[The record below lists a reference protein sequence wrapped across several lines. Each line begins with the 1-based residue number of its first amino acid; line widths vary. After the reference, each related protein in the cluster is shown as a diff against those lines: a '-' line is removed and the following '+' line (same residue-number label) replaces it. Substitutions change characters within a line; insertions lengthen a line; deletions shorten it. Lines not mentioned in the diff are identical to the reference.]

1 MVIWCWCSQSF
12 GSSYFNKTVPG
23 DIMMNTL
30 QSWQPNENIFQGP
43 CQVGCCS
50 HSFNA
55 NIYSINVSPCYTK
68 HLSILIT
75 QALRLQLMLIL
86 VSTIINTP
94 PNALLSSFLHYNA
107 SKLHLKFTFTTN
119 LLDLSYFWSLP
130 YPPNYGSSGN
140 NFPTSQIIGYLK
152 PKRWKYQESY
162 HHQNGQGG
170 EMLECSMLRSLLR
183 SKTLNGTKIN
193 AKGQTWTGNCATS
206 NKSSWLVRNIPG
218 SSIIS

>member
-1 MVIWCWCSQSF
+1 M
-12 GSSYFNKTVPG
+12 K
-23 DIMMNTL
+23 TL

-55 NIYSINVSPCYTK
+55 NICSINVSPCYTK

-140 NFPTSQIIGYLK
+140 IFPTSQIIGYLK
-152 PKRWKYQESY
+152 PKRWKYQGSY
-162 HHQNGQGG
+162 HHQHGQGG
-170 EMLECSMLRSLLR
+170 EIGKCWNVPCWYSRDP
-183 SKTLNGTKIN
+183 
-193 AKGQTWTGNCATS
+193 
-206 NKSSWLVRNIPG
+206 SWEV
-218 SSIIS
+218 

>member
-1 MVIWCWCSQSF
+1 
-12 GSSYFNKTVPG
+12 
-23 DIMMNTL
+23 MNTL

-86 VSTIINTP
+86 VSTIINTQ
-94 PNALLSSFLHYNA
+94 PNALLSSFLHSNA
-107 SKLHLKFTFTTN
+107 LKLHLKFTFTTK
-119 LLDLSYFWSLP
+119 LLDLSYFWSIP

-140 NFPTSQIIGYLK
+140 NFPASQIIGYLK
-152 PKRWKYQESY
+152 PKRWKYQGSY
-162 HHQNGQGG
+162 HHQLGQVGK
-170 EMLECSMLRSLLR
+170 MLECPMLIFQGRSLLWCI
-183 SKTLNGTKIN
+183 TLNGAKVN
-193 AKGQTWTGNCATS
+193 AKDQTWTGNCVTS
-206 NKSSWLVRNIPG
+206 LLG
-218 SSIIS
+218 